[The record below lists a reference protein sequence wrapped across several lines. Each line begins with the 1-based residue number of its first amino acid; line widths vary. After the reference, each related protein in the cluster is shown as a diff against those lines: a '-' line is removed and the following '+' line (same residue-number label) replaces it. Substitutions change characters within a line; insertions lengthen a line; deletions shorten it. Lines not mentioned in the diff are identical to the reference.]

1 MSQNIEEAQEAAP
14 TLCQAIPP
22 VIFHPD
28 APVLSPSVLARGS
41 DGAAL
46 PARANTDQASPALT
60 DTAALKPA
68 TSTAIGRNKINSNCA
83 QPIYGQI
90 ASPSPPS
97 NPDNDI
103 TLAASFGGSDGNSDY
118 VRSAKNS
125 PTRLAN
131 KPNLEGHINELE
143 TMQEVS

>member
-1 MSQNIEEAQEAAP
+1 MPQPSTRPSPKSSFTQTHRCSHPTSSQEDPMGLPYRRAP
-14 TLCQAIPP
+14 TLTKSTSTHRY
-22 VIFHPD
+22 HP
-28 APVLSPSVLARGS
+28 
-41 DGAAL
+41 
-46 PARANTDQASPALT
+46 TE
-60 DTAALKPA
+60 PA

-125 PTRLAN
+125 PTRLAS
-131 KPNLEGHINELE
+131 KPDLEGHINELE
-143 TMQEVS
+143 TMQEVA